1 MSDWLCK
8 GCGKKYYPWH
18 KECRKCNKLQKRRLA
33 FLSAWHPRA
42 GNPLMIKYINKDIAR
57 LIAEKY
63 IIHEKPQSLEEYLEW
78 LDSEHEKGN
87 YHFTDI

>member
-1 MSDWLCK
+1 
-8 GCGKKYYPWH
+8 
-18 KECRKCNKLQKRRLA
+18 
-33 FLSAWHPRA
+33 
-42 GNPLMIKYINKDIAR
+42 MIKYINKDIAR